1 MHPMTE
7 FLFHKEYLP
16 LAQTLYRIAFY
27 MLESEAEAE
36 DAVQEVYA
44 KLWESRD
51 RLEDVQS
58 PKAYCIRMLKNLC
71 LDRIRRAQFLSYPE
85 ALPEKMF
92 GPGADDT
99 IDAKTRL
106 NKVLEAVKALPDR
119 QRDVLILRTVEGLS
133 YEEIAE
139 RTGTN
144 YLTCRVLLSQARSKI
159 KSKA

>member
-1 MHPMTE
+1 MTE
-7 FLFHKEYLP
+7 SLFHKEYLP
-16 LAQTLYRIAFY
+16 LAQTLYRIAYY
-27 MLESEAEAE
+27 MLESEVEAE

-44 KLWESRD
+44 KIWESRD
-51 RLEDVQS
+51 RLGDVQS

-71 LDRIRRAQFLSYPE
+71 LDRIRRAQFLSFPE
-85 ALPEKMF
+85 MLPDKEYA
-92 GPGADDT
+92 PGADDT

-106 NKVLEAVKALPDR
+106 NKVLEAVKALPDK
-119 QRDVLILRTVEGLS
+119 QREVLILRTVEGLS
-133 YEEIAE
+133 YDDIAE